1 MSLNRVYEFGR
12 SDGLL
17 KTVIIKE
24 HNVNTSYATVEFTI
38 KNKLT
43 DNDGKVIID
52 SGHTSF
58 FEPREFKDFFGPIIN
73 DLKVRFEDDIP
84 NSVQQ

>member
-1 MSLNRVYEFGR
+1 MNKVYEFGR

-24 HNVNTSYATVEFTI
+24 HNKGTSYETIEFTI

-43 DNDGKVIID
+43 DDKGKTIID

-58 FEPREFKDFFGPIIN
+58 FDPREFKDFFEPIIN
-73 DLKVRFEDDIP
+73 DLKVRFDNDIP
-84 NSVQQ
+84 NSIQE

>member
-1 MSLNRVYEFGR
+1 MSFNKEYEFGR

-24 HNVNTSYATVEFTI
+24 HNMNTSYATIEFTI

-43 DNDGKVIID
+43 DEHGKTIID

-58 FEPREFKDFFGPIIN
+58 FDPREFNEFFGPIVN
-73 DLKVRFEDDIP
+73 DLKVRIENA
-84 NSVQQ
+84 NSIQE

>member
-1 MSLNRVYEFGR
+1 MSFNKVYEFGR

-17 KTVIIKE
+17 KTIIIKE
-24 HNVNTSYATVEFTI
+24 HNLNTAYATIEFTI

-43 DNDGKVIID
+43 DENGKVIID

-58 FEPREFKDFFGPIIN
+58 FDPREFTEFFGPIVN
-73 DLKVRFEDDIP
+73 DLKVRIENADSI
-84 NSVQQ
+84 QE

>member
-1 MSLNRVYEFGR
+1 MSLNKVYEFGR

-17 KTVIIKE
+17 KTVVIKE
-24 HNVNTSYATVEFTI
+24 HNLNTSYATIEFTI

-43 DNDGKVIID
+43 DEYGKVIID

-58 FEPREFKDFFGPIIN
+58 FDPREFKDFFEPIIN
-73 DLKVRFEDDIP
+73 DLKVRFDDA
-84 NSVQQ
+84 NSIQE

>member
-1 MSLNRVYEFGR
+1 MSLNKVYEFGR

-17 KTVIIKE
+17 KTVVIKE
-24 HNVNTSYATVEFTI
+24 HNLNTSYATIEFTI

-43 DNDGKVIID
+43 DENGKVIID

-58 FEPREFKDFFGPIIN
+58 FEPREFRDFFEPIIN
-73 DLKVRFEDDIP
+73 DLKVRFDDA
-84 NSVQQ
+84 NSIQE

>member
-1 MSLNRVYEFGR
+1 MSLNKVYEFGR

-17 KTVIIKE
+17 KTVIVKE
-24 HNVNTSYATVEFTI
+24 HNKGTSYETIEFTI

-43 DNDGKVIID
+43 DQNGKVIID

-58 FEPREFKDFFGPIIN
+58 FEPREFRDFFEPIIN
-73 DLKVRFEDDIP
+73 DLKVRFDNA
-84 NSVQQ
+84 NSIQE

>member
-1 MSLNRVYEFGR
+1 MSLNKVYEFGR

-17 KTVIIKE
+17 KTVVIKE
-24 HNVNTSYATVEFTI
+24 HNLNTSYATIEFTI

-43 DNDGKVIID
+43 DENGKTIID

-58 FEPREFKDFFGPIIN
+58 FEPREFRDFFEPIIN
-73 DLKVRFEDDIP
+73 DLKVRFDDA
-84 NSVQQ
+84 NSIQE

>member
-1 MSLNRVYEFGR
+1 MSLNKIYEFGR

-17 KTVIIKE
+17 KTIIIKE
-24 HNVNTSYATVEFTI
+24 HNLNTSYATIEFTI

-43 DNDGKVIID
+43 DENGKVIID

-58 FEPREFKDFFGPIIN
+58 FDPREFKDFFEPIIN
-73 DLKVRFEDDIP
+73 DLKVRFEDA
-84 NSVQQ
+84 NSIQNG

>member
-1 MSLNRVYEFGR
+1 MSFNKEYEFGR

-24 HNVNTSYATVEFTI
+24 HNMNTSYATIEFTI

-43 DNDGKVIID
+43 DEHGKTIID

-58 FEPREFKDFFGPIIN
+58 FDPREFSEFFGPIIN
-73 DLKVRFEDDIP
+73 DLKARFENADSI
-84 NSVQQ
+84 QQ

>member
-1 MSLNRVYEFGR
+1 MNKVYEFGR

-24 HNVNTSYATVEFTI
+24 QNKGTSYETIEFTI

-43 DNDGKVIID
+43 DETGKVIID

-73 DLKVRFEDDIP
+73 DLKARFDDA
-84 NSVQQ
+84 NSIQE